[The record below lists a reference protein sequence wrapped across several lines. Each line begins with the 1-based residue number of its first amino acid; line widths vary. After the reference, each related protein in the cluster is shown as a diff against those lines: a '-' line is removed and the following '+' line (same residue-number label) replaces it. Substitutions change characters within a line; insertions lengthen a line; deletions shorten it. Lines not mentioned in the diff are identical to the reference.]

1 MRRIWRWLGTVG
13 AVVAV
18 AVISDVTSAWADSIG
33 PVTEQ
38 VNPSDWLALLTG
50 TLLVA
55 FILTMALTIFF
66 MWQFWIENKPHFTGF
81 VIWVLAS
88 IAIGTGLVISASSY
102 FRS

>member
-38 VNPSDWLALLTG
+38 VNPSE
-50 TLLVA
+50 
-55 FILTMALTIFF
+55 
-66 MWQFWIENKPHFTGF
+66 FWIENKPHFTGF